1 MKPLEMIESLVQ
13 FNTVSKE
20 SNLPLIEFVESY
32 LNDFGIQ
39 SHRVPN
45 DDGKKTNIYATI
57 GPEEEGGVVL
67 SGHTD
72 VVPTD
77 GQDWNTDP
85 FRPVVADKKLY
96 GRGTCDMKGF
106 IGTVLALIPEM
117 KQLSRPIHI
126 ALSYDEEIGCLG
138 APRMIDQ
145 LSKNIPRPEAVIVG
159 EPTQMAAIAGHKGM
173 VTLKTVVRGF
183 ETHSSQTHRG
193 VSAVMTAA
201 RLVEYLSAMAEK
213 LANETTRDNG
223 FEPHHTTIHVGVI
236 RGGTA
241 INIVS
246 RHCEFLW
253 DIRCIPNDDPQTVID
268 EFNSFCLSEIL
279 PAMKSRNPKCFVE
292 TKVTATAPP
301 FFAEESPAV
310 ALVEA
315 LTGLSSGSH
324 APYVAEAGQFQAA
337 GFSTVVCGPGS
348 IDQAHQPNEFIS
360 MAQIDGGEIFIRK
373 LIDYLSYK

>member
-1 MKPLEMIESLVQ
+1 VKPLEMIERLVQ

-32 LNDFGIQ
+32 LDDFGIQ

-57 GPEEEGGVVL
+57 GPEEEGGIVL

-72 VVPTD
+72 VVPTE

-85 FRPVVADKKLY
+85 FLPVVEDKKLY

-117 KQLSRPIHI
+117 NQLSRPIHI

-138 APRMIDQ
+138 APRMINQ
-145 LSKNIPRPEAVIVG
+145 LSKNIPWPEAVIVG

-201 RLVEYLSAMAEK
+201 RLVDYLSAMAEK
-213 LANETTRDNG
+213 LANETTRDTG

-268 EFNSFCLSEIL
+268 EFNLFCLSEIL

-292 TKVTATAPP
+292 TKVTAIAPP
-301 FFAEESPAV
+301 FFSGESPAV

-337 GFSTVVCGPGS
+337 GFSTVICGPGS

-360 MAQIDGGEIFIRK
+360 VAQIDRGENFIRK